1 MGIQFDS
8 LLHRQHSDSQRVDT
22 FGQLDLAIGRRQ
34 AERRRPSNPRF
45 FLVLGRQPRPP
56 ELGQRS
62 RRDLM
67 ETATDGESVVVGR
80 GQLDVNCWFGTQ
92 PLTDS
97 LGLTCP
103 TPARR
108 DVTNT
113 NRQPRLSIHTDL
125 RPRN

>member
-1 MGIQFDS
+1 MG
-8 LLHRQHSDSQRVDT
+8 DSQRVDT

-34 AERRRPSNPRF
+34 AERRRPPNPRF

-80 GQLDVNCWFGTQ
+80 GQLDVTAGLVLDR

-97 LGLTCP
+97 LDLTCP

-108 DVTNT
+108 GVTNT
-113 NRQPRLSIHTDL
+113 NRQPRLSVHTDL
-125 RPRN
+125 CPRN